1 MAEPNT
7 EPKPNE
13 PTPTEPKPAEPKP
26 NEPKPI
32 EIDYQ
37 KLADLINGK
46 QTVTEDTVLK
56 NYFKQQGLSQEEV
69 KQAIATF
76 KEQKAKNTPNF
87 EQMQNDLTT
96 ANNAR
101 LTAEVNQLATVE
113 AVKLGVDIAKVP
125 YILKLADFA
134 DATADGKIDGEKLTS
149 AIQKVL
155 DEVPEFKKQNDNG
168 TNGVHKIGGNGE
180 GTEPRQRQKTVPTK
194 KWNKFNY

>member
-7 EPKPNE
+7 DPKPNE
-13 PTPTEPKPAEPKP
+13 PTPTEPKP
-26 NEPKPI
+26 NEPKPV
-32 EIDYQ
+32 EIDYE

-46 QTVTEDTVLK
+46 QTVAEDTVLK
-56 NYFKQQGLSQEEV
+56 NYFKQQGLSQEEA

-101 LTAEVNQLATVE
+101 LVAEVNQLATVE
-113 AVKLGVDIAKVP
+113 AVKLGVDISKVP

-134 DATADGKIDGEKLTS
+134 DATTDGKIDGEKLTS

-168 TNGVHKIGGNGE
+168 ANGVHKIGGNGE
-180 GTEPRQRQKTVPTK
+180 GTEPRQKERTVPTK

>member
-1 MAEPNT
+1 MRETHDKLKGRRKLAEPNT

-113 AVKLGVDIAKVP
+113 AVKLILRETRLVRVDKSD
-125 YILKLADFA
+125 K
-134 DATADGKIDGEKLTS
+134 
-149 AIQKVL
+149 
-155 DEVPEFKKQNDNG
+155 
-168 TNGVHKIGGNGE
+168 
-180 GTEPRQRQKTVPTK
+180 
-194 KWNKFNY
+194 